1 MHSHLP
7 MALQWCSRR
16 LNHRLRENDSRWVV
30 MPNWLRFK
38 QPITPVAPSRGD
50 DERGDDEKE
59 GSGALTRRA
68 FIEEGWLRGRPPFFM
83 SDWVKADLVT
93 HIVQG
98 LS

>member
-1 MHSHLP
+1 
-7 MALQWCSRR
+7 
-16 LNHRLRENDSRWVV
+16 

-68 FIEEGWLRGRPPFFM
+68 FIEGGWLRGRPPFFM
-83 SDWVKADLVT
+83 SDWVNADLVT